1 MKKFLLPDL
10 SGCLDRFLDD
20 INLKAGEKVM
30 KACGAFGKI
39 GLASLSVLAVL
50 SVIAAVVLAVRFE
63 AGVGAAVIFAV
74 TGVAGCALLHYTGAK
89 MLPTLNTLIKNAPT
103 KMSSAVVL
111 KVLALFV
118 GVSGVLV
125 LLGGIF
131 YKSTFLAEQP
141 DSPDAVVVFLSSLAA
156 FVACEVWS
164 FLLLRPADLNV
175 EIVEKTTVGEEF
187 IGLTSYFA
195 KGCLKLTPVVFGLA
209 AVFAV
214 LTAVAMIFT
223 ADFGLVFAQMIV
235 LSYMAF
241 MTLAPFVMYIAFLSY
256 YLTLDI
262 LTAVLKLPEKLDKI
276 AEK

>member
-50 SVIAAVVLAVRFE
+50 SVVLAVALVVRFE
-63 AGVGAAVIFAV
+63 VVVGIAVLFAAA
-74 TGVAGCALLHYTGAK
+74 GVAGCAFLHYVGTK
-89 MLPTLNTLIKNAPT
+89 MLPMMDQLIKNAPT
-103 KMSSAVVL
+103 KMSSNAVL

-118 GVSGVLV
+118 SVSGIFALV
-125 LLGGIF
+125 YGIF
-131 YKSTFLAEQP
+131 YKSTFMAEQP
-141 DSPDAVVVFLSSLAA
+141 DSQAPVVVFLGCLAA

-209 AVFAV
+209 AIFAV
-214 LTAVAMIFT
+214 LIAVSFFFVSPYQIDEWVYVLIF
-223 ADFGLVFAQMIV
+223 MM
-235 LSYMAF
+235 S
-241 MTLAPFVMYIAFLSY
+241 MTLTPFFMYIAFLPY

-262 LTAVLKLPEKLDKI
+262 LMAVLKLPEKLDKI